1 MLPDK
6 KTVAKLQLPSWA
18 TLVVPRFKVTSQSRA
33 SSLSLPEEESY
44 LRTRSYHAAS
54 RQMNKAASEALQLLA
69 APVHAELQDLL
80 AKVGTSSNSST
91 GDSENADANANSAA
105 ANAAGA
111 GSQDSISP
119 SPVKRPRTSQDATEA
134 DGYRMELSTR
144 YNPLLLPVMIL
155 EGPSYRLDRQEWMR
169 HLVLSTKQTRPR
181 SAVVW
186 LRRPTASAARTAAA
200 NTAGVPHV
208 FSRQAELMRQCLRLE
223 DDLPPAL
230 KSKRKLAKASLTD
243 MLLLWAGHTTAFDDI
258 VVFWEMDESFYT
270 RGNQDFL
277 TWLAERRALDKL
289 PFSVVLLGPHV
300 GRRRLELR
308 SASQGPVGLM
318 VRRCVL
324 PSTDELLAKFADNLW
339 TKQVFSVPFS
349 PTILSTITQSYRE
362 QNKSAVYVMLKLKE
376 ALAHSFIPRGSF
388 RTCIAGGKDFLR
400 EERSRIA
407 WFLLDESARALLL
420 SGSNSSATKTTTSRS
435 AVVDSLQELESC
447 RRKACVAL
455 QVLGIL
461 GNQSDLPFF
470 YCGNN
475 EEATKAS
482 EVQKIQTRQR
492 QQIMSLLAQLR
503 STGTVQPDSTSLNAL
518 VFSGRRAPVETLLY
532 KTITTLV
539 NELIVIIDKCTYL
552 SEVEQCLFPI
562 VDDWV
567 EQTNRLQNS
576 SGSISS
582 ALASL
587 TMQPRRHLVAGIA
600 EALPADKE
608 GAVSVAN
615 VPGGMFKLVQDRVSI
630 SQDDW
635 FGAFEET
642 IASQAS
648 RQDSILLFT
657 YGLNFL
663 KVCGLIREKRVRGNT
678 IFEKAVL
685 VWSSGD

>member
-6 KTVAKLQLPSWA
+6 KTVAKLPSWA
-18 TLVVPRFKVTSQSRA
+18 TLVVPRFKVTSEGRA

-54 RQMNKAASEALQLLA
+54 RQMDKAASEALQVLA

-80 AKVGTSSNSST
+80 AKVSTSSSSST
-91 GDSENADANANSAA
+91 NDGDNADA
-105 ANAAGA
+105 AGA
-111 GSQDSISP
+111 QEYISP
-119 SPVKRPRTSQDATEA
+119 SPAKRPRTSQDATEA
-134 DGYRMELSTR
+134 EEYRMELSTR

-169 HLVLSTKQTRPR
+169 HLVLSTKQIRPR

-186 LRRPTASAARTAAA
+186 LRRPTASAAHTAVV

-208 FSRQAELMRQCLRLE
+208 FSRQEELMRQCLRLE

-270 RGNQDFL
+270 RSNQDFL
-277 TWLAERRALDKL
+277 SWLAERRALDKL

-308 SASQGPVGLM
+308 SATQGPVGLL

-324 PSTDELLAKFADNLW
+324 ASTDEVLARFADNLW
-339 TKQVFSVPFS
+339 TKQAFSVAFS
-349 PTILSTITQSYRE
+349 PAIMSTITQSYRE

-388 RTCIAGGKDFLR
+388 RTCIAGGKDFLW

-407 WFLLDESARALLL
+407 WFLLDESARAFLL
-420 SGSNSSATKTTTSRS
+420 SGSNASATTSRS
-435 AVVDSLQELESC
+435 AMVDSLQELESC

-475 EEATKAS
+475 EEVNKAS
-482 EVQKIQTRQR
+482 EVHKIQTRQR
-492 QQIMSLLAQLR
+492 QEIMSLLARLR
-503 STGTVQPDSTSLNAL
+503 RTDTGQPGSTSLNAL
-518 VFSGRRAPVETLLY
+518 VLSGQRAPVETLLN
-532 KTITTLV
+532 KTITTLL
-539 NELIVIIDKCTYL
+539 NELIVVVDKCTHR

-567 EQTNRLQNS
+567 EQTNTLQNS
-576 SGSISS
+576 SGAISS

-587 TMQPRRHLVAGIA
+587 TTQPRRHLVAGIA
-600 EALPADKE
+600 EALPADEE
-608 GAVSVAN
+608 GAFSVAN
-615 VPGGMFKLVQDRVSI
+615 VPGSMFKLVQDRVSI

-648 RQDSILLFT
+648 RQQSILLFT

-663 KVCGLIREKRVRGNT
+663 KVCGLIREKRVRGNS

>member
-1 MLPDK
+1 
-6 KTVAKLQLPSWA
+6 
-18 TLVVPRFKVTSQSRA
+18 
-33 SSLSLPEEESY
+33 
-44 LRTRSYHAAS
+44 
-54 RQMNKAASEALQLLA
+54 
-69 APVHAELQDLL
+69 
-80 AKVGTSSNSST
+80 
-91 GDSENADANANSAA
+91 
-105 ANAAGA
+105 
-111 GSQDSISP
+111 
-119 SPVKRPRTSQDATEA
+119 
-134 DGYRMELSTR
+134 
-144 YNPLLLPVMIL
+144 MIL

-169 HLVLSTKQTRPR
+169 HLVLSTKQTKPR
-181 SAVVW
+181 GAVVW
-186 LRRPTASAARTAAA
+186 PRRPTNSAARTAAA

-208 FSRQAELMRQCLRLE
+208 FSRQAEVMRQCLRLE
-223 DDLPPAL
+223 NDLPPAL

-277 TWLAERRALDKL
+277 SWLAERRALDKL
-289 PFSVVLLGPHV
+289 PFSVVLLGPHT

-308 SASQGPVGLM
+308 SAAQGPVGLL

-324 PSTDELLAKFADNLW
+324 PSTDELLANFADNLW
-339 TKQVFSVPFS
+339 TKQSFSVPFS
-349 PTILSTITQSYRE
+349 PAILSTITQSYRE

-376 ALAHSFIPRGSF
+376 ALAHSFISRGSF
-388 RTCIAGGKDFLR
+388 RTCIAGGNDFLR

-420 SGSNSSATKTTTSRS
+420 SGTMLSTTTSRL
-435 AVVDSLQELESC
+435 AVVDSLQELESR
-447 RRKACVAL
+447 RRKACVAM

-470 YCGNN
+470 YCGKN
-475 EEATKAS
+475 EEANKAS
-482 EVQKIQTRQR
+482 EVQKIQTTQR
-492 QQIMSLLAQLR
+492 QEMMSLLAQLR
-503 STGTVQPDSTSLNAL
+503 RTGTEQPGSTSLNAL
-518 VFSGRRAPVETLLY
+518 VFSGRQVLVETLLNT
-532 KTITTLV
+532 TITTLA
-539 NELIVIIDKCTYL
+539 NELIVVIDKCTHR

-562 VDDWV
+562 VADWI

-576 SGSISS
+576 SGAIYN

-587 TMQPRRHLVAGIA
+587 TTQPRRHLVAGLS
-600 EALPADKE
+600 EAVPVNED
-608 GAVSVAN
+608 GALSVAN
-615 VPGGMFKLVQDRVSI
+615 VPGSMFKLVQDRVSI

-648 RQDSILLFT
+648 RQQSILLFT

>member
-6 KTVAKLQLPSWA
+6 KALSKLKLPSWA
-18 TLVVPRFKVTSQSRA
+18 TLVVPRFKVTSVGRA
-33 SSLSLPEEESY
+33 SSLSLLEEESY

-54 RQMNKAASEALQLLA
+54 RQMDKAASEALKDLA
-69 APVHAELQDLL
+69 APVHAELQDML
-80 AKVGTSSNSST
+80 AKVGTSSSSST
-91 GDSENADANANSAA
+91 GDGDNAEANTD
-105 ANAAGA
+105 NAAGA
-111 GSQDSISP
+111 GAQDSNDSP
-119 SPVKRPRTSQDATEA
+119 SPSKRPRTSQVATEA
-134 DGYRMELSTR
+134 DGYRMALSTR

-300 GRRRLELR
+300 GRRRVELR

-339 TKQVFSVPFS
+339 TKQAFSVPFS
-349 PTILSTITQSYRE
+349 PAILSAITQSYQE
-362 QNKSAVYVMLKLKE
+362 QNKSAVYVMLKIKE

-388 RTCIAGGKDFLR
+388 RTCIAGGNDFLR

-420 SGSNSSATKTTTSRS
+420 SGSISTATTTTTSRL
-435 AVVDSLQELESC
+435 AVVDSLQELESH

-461 GNQSDLPFF
+461 GNQSELPFF

-475 EEATKAS
+475 EQANKAS
-482 EVQKIQTRQR
+482 KVQKIQTRQR
-492 QQIMSLLAQLR
+492 QEIMSLLARLR

-518 VFSGRRAPVETLLY
+518 VFSGRRALVETLLN

-539 NELIVIIDKCTYL
+539 NELIVVIDKCTHR
-552 SEVEQCLFPI
+552 SEVEQCLFPM

-576 SGSISS
+576 SGAISS
-582 ALASL
+582 ALVSL
-587 TMQPRRHLVAGIA
+587 TTQPRRHLVAGIA
-600 EALPADKE
+600 EALPAEEED
-608 GAVSVAN
+608 ALIVAN
-615 VPGGMFKLVQDRVSI
+615 VPGSMFKLVQDRVSI

>member
-6 KTVAKLQLPSWA
+6 KAIAKIEFPKWA
-18 TLVVPRFKVTSQSRA
+18 TLVVPRFKVAPIKDREF
-33 SSLSLPEEESY
+33 LSLPEEESY

-54 RQMNKAASEALQLLA
+54 RQMDKAATEALQLLA
-69 APVHAELQDLL
+69 APVHAELRDLL
-80 AKVGTSSNSST
+80 AKVGTSSSNSTSN
-91 GDSENADANANSAA
+91 GDNGGADADAE
-105 ANAAGA
+105 
-111 GSQDSISP
+111 SIGSP
-119 SPVKRPRTSQDATEA
+119 SPAKRSRTSQDATEA

-186 LRRPTASAARTAAA
+186 LRRPTASTAQTAAAAA
-200 NTAGVPHV
+200 NTAGGVPHV
-208 FSRQAELMRQCLRLE
+208 FSRQEELTRQCLRLGQ

-258 VVFWEMDESFYT
+258 IVFWEMDESFYS
-270 RGNQDFL
+270 RDNQDFL
-277 TWLAERRALDKL
+277 SWLAERRALDKL
-289 PFSVVLLGPHV
+289 PFAVVLLGPHV

-308 SASQGPVGLM
+308 SATQGPVGLL

-324 PSTDELLAKFADNLW
+324 ASTDELLAKFADNLW
-339 TKQVFSVPFS
+339 TQQAFSVPFS
-349 PTILSTITQSYRE
+349 PAILSTITQSYRE

-376 ALAHSFIPRGSF
+376 VLAHSFIPRGSF
-388 RTCIAGGKDFLR
+388 RTCIAAGKGFLG
-400 EERSRIA
+400 EERKRIA
-407 WFLLDESARALLL
+407 WFLLDESARALLV
-420 SGSNSSATKTTTSRS
+420 SGSNSSTTTSKL

-447 RRKACVAL
+447 RRKACVGL

-475 EEATKAS
+475 GEANKAS
-482 EVQKIQTRQR
+482 RVEKIQTRQR
-492 QQIMSLLAQLR
+492 QQIMSLLARLR
-503 STGTVQPDSTSLNAL
+503 NTGTTQPGSTSLNGL
-518 VFSGRRAPVETLLY
+518 VFSGGRASVETVLN

-539 NELIVIIDKCTYL
+539 NELIVVIDKCTHR

-567 EQTNRLQNS
+567 KKTNTLQNS
-576 SGSISS
+576 SEAISN

-587 TMQPRRHLVAGIA
+587 TTQPRRHLVAGVA
-600 EALPADKE
+600 EAIPTDEE
-608 GAVSVAN
+608 GALSIAN
-615 VPGGMFKLVQDRVSI
+615 VPGSMFKLVQDRVSI

-635 FGAFEET
+635 FGAFEES

-648 RQDSILLFT
+648 RQESILLFT